1 MKPLEAFPDAHLRIF
16 KRPEPPADPE
26 SVYLIGICG
35 TGMGS
40 LAGLFQQ
47 AGKRVSGSDAAVYPP
62 MSTRLAAQRIR
73 VYEAFDAERLPG
85 IADLYVIGN
94 ACTPTHVEA
103 AWAREHGAPQVSLP
117 EALARYFIGDRRSL
131 VVTGTHGK
139 TTTTSLLT
147 HVLSA
152 TNLQPGFLVG
162 GVMNN
167 GGVSFDVGSGTH
179 FVVEGDEYDSAYFDK
194 RPKFMHYRPQSAIVT
209 SLEFDHADIY
219 ASMDDYREAFRA
231 FVSLVPERGLLMLN
245 ADDAEVRALAG
256 HGKARVHYYGLDRDN
271 ADITARDIRP
281 GDGGIRFTPVVHG
294 EVLESMFLNMSGRHN
309 LMNALSVLGICLDE
323 GLSPDEIGSAF
334 ASFEGIRRRQQ
345 VRGEEHGVVVV
356 DDFAH
361 HPTAVR
367 ATIQAARE
375 RWPDRRIVSVFEPRS
390 NSSRRKVFEA
400 GYADA
405 FRAADALFLSTPP
418 FRHNDDPS
426 NFMDVDHVLADVT
439 LHGTDAFKGADAEAL
454 LPMLLRYLQPGDV
467 ALIMSNGSFG
477 GIHGR
482 LLEALATI

>member
-16 KRPEPPADPE
+16 ERPQPPAHPG

-47 AGKRVSGSDAAVYPP
+47 AGMDVSGSDAAVYPP
-62 MSTRLAAQRIR
+62 MSTRLAAQRIEVFEGFR
-73 VYEAFDAERLPG
+73 ADRLPG
-85 IADLYVIGN
+85 LADLYVVGN

-103 AWAREHGAPQVSLP
+103 AWARENHVPQVSLP
-117 EALARYFIGDRRSL
+117 EALAQYFIRDRRSM

-147 HVLSA
+147 HVFRS
-152 TNLQPGFLVG
+152 NGLQPGFLVG

-167 GGVSFDVGSGTH
+167 GGASFDTGSGAH
-179 FVVEGDEYDSAYFDK
+179 FIVEGDEYDSAYFDK
-194 RPKFMHYRPQSAIVT
+194 RPKFMHYNPQSAIVT

-219 ASMDDYREAFRA
+219 ATMDDYREAFRA

-245 ADDAEVRALAG
+245 ADDAEVRALA
-256 HGKARVHYYGLDRDN
+256 HDARARIHYYGLDEKP
-271 ADITARDIRP
+271 ADITAHDIRP
-281 GDGGIRFTPVVHG
+281 GDGGIRFTPVIHG
-294 EVLESMFLNMSGRHN
+294 RALDSMFLSMSGRHN

-323 GLSPDEIGSAF
+323 GLSAEQIGRAF
-334 ASFEGIRRRQQ
+334 ASFEGIQRRQQ
-345 VRGEEHGVVVV
+345 IRGEAHGVVVV

-367 ATIQAARE
+367 ATLQAARE

-400 GYADA
+400 GYAAA
-405 FRAADALFLSTPP
+405 FRSADALFLSTPP

-426 NFMDVDHVLADVT
+426 NFMDVNHVLAEVAD
-439 LHGTDAFKGADAEAL
+439 HDTDAFQGPDADAL